1 MKIGQLRGSSNGSS
15 YFQQISSQK
24 GKFETAISLG
34 SGDLLFRDW
43 AISLNGSNTFQY
55 ENNYY
60 VKLKIKNQKEKIQNS
75 DGTQSYVNE
84 TQRTFTISLGNDT
97 TGTEQFLKSI
107 TLPVEEEAKVANIEL
122 IFTPNITFSKIIIRM
137 DRNAIDFGLS
147 YTENNITYTGR
158 KFILGENEE
167 NDSEDF
173 KVYSITNKKPE
184 SVKSFNK
191 IGVQGPPGLLMCI
204 NGQEIRVGPSG
215 IYETRNGYKINFIG
229 FIVKD
234 DRDNFILDYQ
244 YQEGS

>member
-1 MKIGQLRGSSNGSS
+1 MKIGQIRGNSEGT

-75 DGTQSYVNE
+75 DGTQSYINE

-137 DRNAIDFGLS
+137 DRNAIDFGIS

-158 KFILGENEE
+158 KFVLGENEE

-234 DRDNFILDYQ
+234 NRDNFILDYQ

>member
-1 MKIGQLRGSSNGSS
+1 MKIGQIRGNNEGT
-15 YFQQISSQK
+15 YFQQIPGQK

-75 DGTQSYVNE
+75 DGTWSYINE

-97 TGTEQFLKSI
+97 GTEQFLKSI
-107 TLPVEEEAKVANIEL
+107 TLPIGEEARVANIEL

-137 DRNAIDFGLS
+137 DRNAIDFGIS
-147 YTENNITYTGR
+147 YTENNVTYTGR

-167 NDSEDF
+167 NNSEDF
-173 KVYSITNKKPE
+173 KIYSITNKKPE
-184 SVKSFNK
+184 NVKSFNK

-234 DRDNFILDYQ
+234 ERDNFILDYQ

>member
-1 MKIGQLRGSSNGSS
+1 MKIGQIRGNSEGT
-15 YFQQISSQK
+15 YFQQISGQK

-43 AISLNGSNTFQY
+43 VISLNGGNTFQY
-55 ENNYY
+55 EDNYY
-60 VKLKIKNQKEKIQNS
+60 VKLKIKNQKEQNN
-75 DGTQSYVNE
+75 DGTFINE
-84 TQRTFTISLGNDT
+84 IQRTFTISLGND

-137 DRNAIDFGLS
+137 DRNAIDFGIS

-158 KFILGENEE
+158 KFTLGENETS
-167 NDSEDF
+167 DSEDF
-173 KVYSITNKKPE
+173 KIYSIINKKPE
-184 SVKSFNK
+184 SVKAFNK

-234 DRDNFILDYQ
+234 NRDNFILDYQ

>member
-1 MKIGQLRGSSNGSS
+1 MKIGQLRGGSSSGS

-107 TLPVEEEAKVANIEL
+107 TLPVEEEARVANIEL

-147 YTENNITYTGR
+147 YIENNITYTGR

-167 NDSEDF
+167 SDSEDF
-173 KVYSITNKKPE
+173 KIYSITNKKPE

>member
-1 MKIGQLRGSSNGSS
+1 MKIGQIRGNNEGT
-15 YFQQISSQK
+15 YFQQIPGQK

-43 AISLNGSNTFQY
+43 VISLSGGNTFQY

-60 VKLKIKNQKEKIQNS
+60 VKLKIKNQKEKIQNN
-75 DGTQSYVNE
+75 DGTQSYINE
-84 TQRTFTISLGNDT
+84 TQRTFTISLRNDT

-147 YTENNITYTGR
+147 YIENNITYTGR

-167 NDSEDF
+167 NNSEDF
-173 KVYSITNKKPE
+173 KIYSIINKKPE

-234 DRDNFILDYQ
+234 NRDNFILDYQ
-244 YQEGS
+244 YQKGS

>member
-147 YTENNITYTGR
+147 YIENNITYTGR

-167 NDSEDF
+167 SDSEDF
-173 KVYSITNKKPE
+173 KIYSIINKKPE

-234 DRDNFILDYQ
+234 NRDNFILDYQ